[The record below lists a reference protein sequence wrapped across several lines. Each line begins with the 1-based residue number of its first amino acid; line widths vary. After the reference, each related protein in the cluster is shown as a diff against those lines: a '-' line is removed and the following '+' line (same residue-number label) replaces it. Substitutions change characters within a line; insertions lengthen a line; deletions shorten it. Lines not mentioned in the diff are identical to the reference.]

1 MEREAKVYYLIFQ
14 EYVNT
19 WFKKSAQA
27 LCIRAE
33 EARLQAL
40 EPHCIW
46 RFRKGVKKMKITI
59 IVWDVFLSLAILGIS
74 AFHTLYSATHNQMF
88 TVQETVEISRYL
100 VITFVCG

>member
-33 EARLQAL
+33 EARQQAL

-59 IVWDVFLSLAILGIS
+59 IVWDVVFVAGNIRNICISHFVLGHS
-74 AFHTLYSATHNQMF
+74 
-88 TVQETVEISRYL
+88 
-100 VITFVCG
+100 